1 MEMKLS
7 HILQS
12 TLSGVNLELDVL
24 GADALKRAARFWVG
38 KEAGTYNKEKCILAL
53 TRITNGDDAA
63 SHVLPA
69 LSDKESQI
77 LAIFT
82 RYGPT
87 VPGFVL
93 TAEMY
98 ARGLAQMPPKDKS
111 SERYH
116 QSWHEWQRNYLVR
129 GLCEKLVLIGNSY
142 DVYYSSSYNY
152 RYPQLTLHP
161 ALMKAVAPA
170 APLPWSAS
178 RVCTEAVGA
187 GLRSSAEVAL
197 DLWRVA
203 AVLRSMGTWPTVKG
217 DSPSKATRARV
228 RKEVGLRD
236 AEKDPLSPPDP
247 ESLYYELIHGM
258 GLIKFVNQLPRIQEE
273 ALERQLQQPPAA
285 QAWHWVRAW
294 LHMPLWQD
302 GIGVVPER
310 DNPYNPVRIEA
321 SKLFHAREL
330 LVWALCGV
338 AHSSNRWLD
347 LEIFLRD
354 LRQATQKTSFDFY
367 WSSFA
372 WDPEFEM
379 AKKKQQ
385 YPAGE
390 DRLLAFWLDCEA
402 VWAANAIMVT
412 LVTLG
417 LVERGQTADKKA
429 RPCFRL
435 TELGCVVFGAPEVE
449 ASLKPGDARFLTVQP
464 NLEVVAYLESVDA
477 RQICTLSRF
486 ASGTTRAS
494 GPVQTF
500 ALRRESL
507 YRALE
512 SGMTLDEVRAFLIK
526 HGKTELPANVER
538 MLSEWAC
545 RRESLALRR
554 GVALALGPAESRT
567 RGRVLNSNVFLL
579 PSIAMKTAAKEFAG
593 WTILDHEDKP
603 ERTWTTDELGSLT
616 TNSGHSISQLRLARI
631 ADRVA
636 SGWQI
641 TRQSVERART
651 SGMTADQILGWLG
664 EHLTAEVPALLKVA
678 VRNWIGRQSV
688 KLRQVQL
695 LRIMHPEAKEALL
708 HSATFRPFWGG
719 HIPPDWFLVRE
730 EYLSEV
736 RGLLERLGFTIG
748 DSLDP
753 PPLGGLENP
762 AKDSPAAVDRTNSI
776 AKRPAR
782 TSMAAG

>member
-1 MEMKLS
+1 MKLS

-12 TLSGVNLELDVL
+12 PLRVVNLELDVL
-24 GADALKRAARFWVG
+24 GSDALKRAARFWVG
-38 KEAGTYNKEKCILAL
+38 KEAGTYNKEKCIAAL
-53 TRITNGDDAA
+53 TRITGGNDAA
-63 SHVLPA
+63 CRVLAA
-69 LSDKESQI
+69 LSEKERQT

-87 VPGFVL
+87 VPGGVL

-98 ARGLAQMPPKDKS
+98 ARGLAQMPPKHKF
-111 SERYH
+111 SERYY
-116 QSWHEWQRNYLVR
+116 QSYHEWQKNDLIRELR
-129 GLCEKLVLIGNSY
+129 EKLVLIGNSN
-142 DVYYSSSYNY
+142 DMYYSRSYNHG
-152 RYPQLTLHP
+152 YPQLTLHP
-161 ALMKAVAPA
+161 ALVKAVAPA
-170 APLPWSAS
+170 APLSWSAS
-178 RVCTEAVGA
+178 RVCAEAVGT
-187 GLRSSAEVAL
+187 GRRSSAEVAL

-203 AVLRSMGTWPTVKG
+203 AVLRSTGTWPTVKG
-217 DSPSKATRARV
+217 DSPSKATRARM

-247 ESLYYELIHGM
+247 ESLYYELLHSM
-258 GLIKFVNQLPRIQEE
+258 GLIKFGNQLPWIREE

-285 QAWHWVRAW
+285 QAWHWARAW
-294 LHMPLWQD
+294 LYMPLWQD

-310 DNPYNPVRIEA
+310 DSPSNPVRIEP
-321 SKLFHAREL
+321 SELYHAREL

-354 LRQATQKTSFDFY
+354 LRRATQETSFDFY

-379 AKKKQQ
+379 ARKKEE

-390 DRLLAFWLDCEA
+390 DRMLAFWLDCEA

-417 LVERGQTADKKA
+417 LVERGQTNDKKP

-449 ASLKPGDARFLTVQP
+449 AALKPEDARFLTVQP
-464 NLEVVAYLESVDA
+464 NLEVVAYLESADA

-512 SGMTLDEVRAFLIK
+512 SGMTLDEVRGFLIK

-538 MLSEWAC
+538 MLSEWAG
-545 RRESLALRR
+545 RRESLALRMK
-554 GVALALGPAESRT
+554 VVLALGPAETRT
-567 RGRVLNSNVFLL
+567 RGRALNSNVFLL

-593 WTILDHEDKP
+593 WTILDHEGKP
-603 ERTWTTDELGSLT
+603 ERTWTTNELGSLT
-616 TNSGHSISQLRLARI
+616 TNGGHSISQLRLARI
-631 ADRVA
+631 ADRA
-636 SGWQI
+636 AAGWQI
-641 TRQSVERART
+641 TRQSVGRART

-664 EHLTAEVPALLKVA
+664 GHLTAEVPALLEVA
-678 VRNWIGRQSV
+678 VRNWTGRQSI
-688 KLRQVQL
+688 KLSQVQL
-695 LRIMHPEAKEALL
+695 LRIMQPQAKEALL
-708 HSATFRPFWGG
+708 HSATFRPFLGG
-719 HIPPDWFLVRE
+719 HIPPDWFVVRDE
-730 EYLSEV
+730 HLSEV

-776 AKRPAR
+776 AKCPAR
-782 TSMAAG
+782 TIMAAG